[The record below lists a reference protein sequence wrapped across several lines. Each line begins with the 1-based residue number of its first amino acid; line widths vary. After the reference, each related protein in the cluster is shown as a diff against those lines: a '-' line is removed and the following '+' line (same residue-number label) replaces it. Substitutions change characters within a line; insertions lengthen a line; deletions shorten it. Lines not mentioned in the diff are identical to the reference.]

1 MSLGV
6 AQMDSI
12 DCGAVSTEQELR
24 LFGPDELIVVLAAEW
39 HYSRQDP
46 YAVKVSLDTGL
57 DEPVEWSFSRE
68 LLAAALLAPE
78 GVGDVRAWPSAKSAA
93 PAEDGAVPGEKVL
106 NIVLGPP
113 GGYARF
119 EAGAAGIEAFLAR
132 TQELVPPGEESAW
145 LNLDAEL
152 AEFFSQA

>member
-1 MSLGV
+1 
-6 AQMDSI
+6 MDSI
-12 DCGAVSTEQELR
+12 DCGTVSTKQELR

-39 HYSRQDP
+39 HYTRQDP
-46 YAVKVSLDTGL
+46 YAVKISLDTGL
-57 DEPVEWSFSRE
+57 DGPVEWSFSRE

-78 GVGDVRAWPSAKSAA
+78 GTCDVRAWPAAESAA
-93 PAEDGAVPGEKVL
+93 PAEDGGTGEKVL

-113 GGYARF
+113 NGYARF
-119 EAGAAGIEAFLAR
+119 EADAAGIEAFLAR
-132 TQELVPPGEESAW
+132 THELVPAGQESAW